1 LAADATRRVA
11 RRLARR
17 PGPRLAIALA
27 AAGVLAPWTRESA
40 VRLDGLEGPNN
51 GWLVLI
57 LAVLALGWIGSM
69 SRGSWVGVAGVGG
82 AGLLM
87 GWTALESWLDGRA
100 GAAPAWGLF
109 LVLAASAALA
119 GAAVARG
126 LELAA
131 ARARSAPR

>member
-1 LAADATRRVA
+1 V
-11 RRLARR
+11 
-17 PGPRLAIALA
+17 A
-27 AAGVLAPWTRESA
+27 AAGVLVPWTRDGA

-57 LAVLALGWIGSM
+57 LALLALGWAGPM

-82 AGLLM
+82 AGVLM
-87 GWTALESWLDGRA
+87 GWTALESWLDARPAA
-100 GAAPAWGLF
+100 GPAWGLF
-109 LVLAASAALA
+109 LVVAASAALA
-119 GAAVARG
+119 GAAVVRG